1 MPKKVLFSREIIL
14 DKSFELFLIGQP
26 NNRPVQPAHRRLMV
40 EEMR

>member
-1 MPKKVLFSREIIL
+1 MQATRAQI
-14 DKSFELFLIGQP
+14 DAMTRLIGQP

>member
-1 MPKKVLFSREIIL
+1 MTR
-14 DKSFELFLIGQP
+14 LIGQP